1 MVTLTFANSQVNTSL
16 EIGDIAYYVSGL
28 NTNYESSSIITGD
41 TNQGVSTLVL
51 IGTVASIKFDNNPDP
66 DMFATIPITQNTFT
80 VYVEEPSTGIVAPSS
95 NDFIFFVKNNE
106 VEVTSLKGYYSKTVF
121 KNSSKKR
128 AELFGVSCGVTS
140 SSK

>member
-1 MVTLTFANSQVNTSL
+1 MVTLTFVNAQVNTSL

-41 TNQGVSTLVL
+41 NSQGVSSLVL
-51 IGTVASIKFDNNPDP
+51 IGTVSSIQFDNNPNFNVYEGVP
-66 DMFATIPITQNTFT
+66 AQNTFT
-80 VYVEEPSTGIVAPSS
+80 VYVEEPSSGIVPPQQ

-106 VEVTSLKGYYSKTVF
+106 VQTASLKGYYSRAVF
-121 KNSSKKR
+121 RNDSKRK
-128 AELFGVSCGVTS
+128 AELFGVSLGVTS